1 MSSPNWTD
9 IIQASCS
16 IISAVAVMI
25 TLIFT
30 WRQVKLAAQQ
40 IRQASQQ
47 AERESE
53 DRNRPYVSAQVV
65 PSLGG
70 MGAWDLQIRNTGG
83 TAAREITIRLVE
95 GQFIKGST
103 EDDIKVCQRIE
114 KSIDSR
120 FTLQPD
126 TSLRLYWSF
135 YSTTT
140 EEVKT
145 GAPLRGTIEVTYR
158 WWDENID
165 KRYKEIIPYDC
176 ETLLIP
182 APSTGAKRAGKA
194 SEATLINIEHALR
207 SISSNIGELNR

>member
-16 IISAVAVMI
+16 IISAVAVII

-40 IRQASQQ
+40 ICQASQQ

-53 DRNRPYVSAQVV
+53 DRNRPYVNAQVV

-70 MGAWDLQIRNTGG
+70 MGAWDLRIRNTGG

-95 GQFIKGST
+95 GQFVKGST
-103 EDDIKVCQRIE
+103 ADDIKICQRIE

-140 EEVKT
+140 EEVET

-158 WWDENID
+158 WWDENVD

-182 APSTGAKRAGKA
+182 APSTGTKQAGKD